1 MAASSHNEF
10 ERLTLATGYVAFTVA
25 VLAAWNRPA
34 TGYELDLYASTPLA
48 FWIGTGFA
56 ALVGVWMA
64 VRRDVTAR
72 VRTAALALPVL
83 AVFAVAAIPLL
94 RSFYFFGP
102 GDSLSHLGWA
112 RMLAADRLSPLEL
125 LYPGIHL
132 TSVFVA
138 RVFDVALRRAMQYVV
153 LVFTLLYIVFIPLC
167 VRQITDSR
175 WAVVVGTLLALL
187 LLPINNVSVF
197 QLPYPTGQAI
207 YFIPF
212 MLYLAIRYIGLPNPG
227 TGFPRSVTAT
237 GLLLA
242 VAAVAVV
249 LLHPQQAGS
258 VLLVFG
264 GIVAVQGLIRWR
276 WPDHVASRQRPFYA
290 QFLVLAVAFLV
301 WTPRFDRPQ
310 GTSQALI
317 NGLLGASE
325 IGDEVTR
332 RAGGLQYIGGSVEE
346 LFLKIFGV
354 GLVLSVVAGLVILY
368 SFAGRLDWTRYE
380 GTAVQY
386 LSVGHILLTVTFLV
400 FFLGSVSVFPFRYL
414 GALMVLVTVIAA
426 VGLVKW
432 LPATPSW
439 RTLRLVAV
447 VLVTVLIAVQM
458 AHLHESPYIYQS
470 SDQVTETTMEGYES
484 AFQYRDPSVR
494 FAGIR
499 GGPRRFVDATYGTTT
514 TEVTPDGRRFPGKRS
529 AVPFQ
534 VFGNNMTEYY
544 DRDRYVPVTN
554 KDVQQEVVLY
564 EGYRYSLSGF
574 RSLRTTPGIHRVRSN
589 GDFRLYYVEQ
599 GE

>member
-10 ERLTLATGYVAFTVA
+10 ERLTLATGYIAFAVAA
-25 VLAAWNRPA
+25 LAAWNQPA
-34 TGYELDLYASTPLA
+34 RGYELDIYAATPLA

-56 ALVGVWMA
+56 ALAGLWIA
-64 VRRDVTAR
+64 THREVTPR
-72 VRTAALALPVL
+72 IRTTALALPVL
-83 AVFAVAAIPLL
+83 AVFAVAALPLL
-94 RSFYFFGP
+94 RSFHFFGP

-112 RMLAADRLSPLEL
+112 RMLATDRLSPLEL

-138 RVFDVALRRAMQYVV
+138 RVFDVAVRRAMQYTV
-153 LVFTLLYIVFIPLC
+153 LVFTLLYIVSVPLC

-175 WAVVVGTLLALL
+175 WAVVVGTALALL

-197 QLPYPTGQAI
+197 HLPYPTGQAI
-207 YFIPF
+207 FFIPF
-212 MLYLAIRYIGLPNPG
+212 MLYLAIRYVGLPD
-227 TGFPRSVTAT
+227 TGFPRSATGT

-242 VAAVAVV
+242 IAAVAVV
-249 LLHPQQAGS
+249 LIHPQQAGS

-264 GIVAVQGLIRWR
+264 AIVAVQWLFRWR
-276 WPDHVASRQRPFYA
+276 RPGHATSRQRPFYA
-290 QFLVLAVAFLV
+290 QFIVLAVAFLL
-301 WTPRFDRPQ
+301 WAPRFDRTQ
-310 GTSQALI
+310 GTSQALL
-317 NGLLGASE
+317 NGLLGAAE
-325 IGDEVTR
+325 VGDEVSR
-332 RAGGLQYIGGSVEE
+332 RAGGLQFIGGSVEE

-354 GLVLSVVAGLVILY
+354 ALLLSIVAGIVILY
-368 SFAGRLDWTRYE
+368 AFTGRLDGTRYD

-386 LSVGHILLTVTFLV
+386 LSVGHILLTGTFLL

-414 GALMVLVTVIAA
+414 GALMVLVTIIAA
-426 VGLVKW
+426 VGLVRW
-432 LPATPSW
+432 LGAAPSW

-458 AHLHESPYIYQS
+458 AHLHESPYVYQS

-484 AFQYRDPSVR
+484 AFEYRDPSVW

-499 GGPRRFVDATYGTTT
+499 GGPRRYVDATYGTTT
-514 TEVTPDGRRFPGKRS
+514 TDVTPDGRRFVGKRS
-529 AVPFQ
+529 RVPFS

-544 DRDRYVPVTN
+544 DRDRYVPVTD
-554 KDVQQEVVLY
+554 KDVQQEVILY

-589 GDFRLYYVEQ
+589 GDFRLYYVDQ
-599 GE
+599 RG